1 MDYISRSCDLPKSED
16 GNCLLSRSC
25 DFSKKENLMAYISIF
40 KRHFPKITKKGNLMA
55 YVSRSHNPPKSE
67 NGEQVGVLT

>member
-1 MDYISRSCDLPKSED
+1 MDYISRSCDLPKSEN

-25 DFSKKENLMAYISIF
+25 DFPKKENLMAYISIF
-40 KRHFPKITKKGNLMA
+40 KRHFLKITKKGNLMA
-55 YVSRSHNPPKSE
+55 YVSRLHVLPKSE